1 MFVIGLKTAIRG
13 NMTVYAALFV
23 IALVAAVV
31 VILLAPAFLITM
43 IVLLLAGVVFIVF
56 KGHPYGLVAG
66 VLLVVIAILFAV
78 TAQGQGLSLAL
89 TGNA

>member
-1 MFVIGLKTAIRG
+1 MFGRGLKTSIRG